1 MDLLR
6 FQKNKV
12 LFSLI
17 VTSICFGAA
26 HYMNAIGGNRKIVS
40 LTWQVIHAGIDGF
53 TLNMIYYMTGNLW
66 ICIIIHGLYDFSISF
81 PERIFIDIDK
91 EENYLYKVLLAI
103 IIILHMGFSIA
114 YSILLYKNKIK
125 WFKTKNLIGNG
136 NQNFFLITTNK
147 NQFE

>member
-1 MDLLR
+1 M
-6 FQKNKV
+6 
-12 LFSLI
+12 
-17 VTSICFGAA
+17 
-26 HYMNAIGGNRKIVS
+26 
-40 LTWQVIHAGIDGF
+40 
-53 TLNMIYYMTGNLW
+53 
-66 ICIIIHGLYDFSISF
+66 
-81 PERIFIDIDK
+81 DK
-91 EENYLYKVLLAI
+91 EENYLYKVLLSI